1 MNMEK
6 TMRTTRFAVVI
17 VLTCALS
24 LVKPALATS
33 FGAYYGHE
41 NAPGGSG
48 IVVDTID
55 GRIVGVTQTATEG
68 AALKLA
74 ALHIGLLAEIY
85 HVKVIKI
92 KHQGNDGFGLSVNP
106 VKR

>member
-1 MNMEK
+1 MK
-6 TMRTTRFAVVI
+6 TIRFAMVI
-17 VLTCALS
+17 ALAYI
-24 LVKPALATS
+24 LLPVKPALATS

-74 ALHIGLLAEIY
+74 ALHIGLLAQIY
-85 HVKVIKI
+85 HVKVIKV
-92 KHQGNDGFGLSVNP
+92 KHQGNDGFGLMVNP